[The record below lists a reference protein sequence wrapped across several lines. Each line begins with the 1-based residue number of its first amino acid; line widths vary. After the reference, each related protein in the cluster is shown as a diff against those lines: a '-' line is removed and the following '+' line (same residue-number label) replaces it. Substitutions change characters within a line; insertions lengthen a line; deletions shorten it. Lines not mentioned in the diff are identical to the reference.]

1 MTNTDSSFLEH
12 KERTLQDLF
21 DEATPEQKDLRA
33 IIVAAAIDDV
43 DISGATELVEG
54 FDALPNEQKDLI
66 DFVVGASL
74 AEDISVQ
81 HSDDLKV
88 GAFLEHFGV
97 KGMKWGV
104 RKQDPSSPS
113 LAKRTSGVQIDAARA
128 RVNSGTGSLADAH
141 KAALKT
147 AGHRVFNAVLG
158 DKTYWKRTAIATGV
172 AATVAA
178 AAVAAPA
185 VLPASTLAAVG
196 AWAGGTTAFGGAAT
210 FSSSTLAA
218 AGASAI
224 TGMGTTAAY
233 AGWQVANA
241 VNGIGNL
248 ARAAGGNMR
257 ISRNYEKLGREIHNR
272 QTAGNKQTR
281 KILNKSGSIP
291 KARLKQSDLKVGSF
305 LEHYSEIKLE
315 DLNGAF

>member
-1 MTNTDSSFLEH
+1 MTTNTDAALEH
-12 KERTLQDLF
+12 KERTLQDLM
-21 DEATPEQKDLRA
+21 DDASPAEKDLRA

-43 DISGATELVEG
+43 DISGDTELVEA
-54 FDALPNEQKDLI
+54 FDALSDEQKNLI
-66 DFVVGASL
+66 DFVVGAAL
-74 AEDISVQ
+74 AEDMSLE
-81 HSDDLKV
+81 HADDLRV
-88 GAFLEHFGV
+88 GEFLEHFGV

-104 RKQDPSSPS
+104 RNNGPRSPS

-158 DKTYWKRTAIATGV
+158 DKTYWKRTAIAAGI
-172 AATVAA
+172 AATVAGA
-178 AAVAAPA
+178 AIAAPA
-185 VLPASTLAAVG
+185 VLPASALTAVG
-196 AWAGGTTAFGGAAT
+196 AWAGGTTAFGGAVT
-210 FSSSTLAA
+210 FTSAQLAGI
-218 AGASAI
+218 GASTI
-224 TGMGTTAAY
+224 TSVGTTAAY
-233 AGWQVANA
+233 AGFQGASVVNQV
-241 VNGIGNL
+241 GNL

-291 KARLKQSDLKVGSF
+291 KARLKQSDLRVGEF
-305 LEHYSEIKLE
+305 LSHYADTKLVYE
-315 DLNGAF
+315 EV